1 MVSLGRFSPRSID
14 MRKNILLIFM
24 TMACLAAPASNAFAQ
39 TDPVVTAPKN
49 GGKAQTLVGSWL
61 ETVTFPP
68 ETGRPPLKSLVTFHG
83 DGTMT
88 CSDQGSVTLIEPSVF
103 TACHGAWT
111 HLEKRDF
118 AYTQLELVSDLSG
131 NLIGYLK
138 VRGIYTVSGSGHQY
152 TGTSVAQIFDTAG
165 TVLFEV
171 QVDNIGNRIVVEL
184 P

>member
-1 MVSLGRFSPRSID
+1 
-14 MRKNILLIFM
+14 MRKAVPLILM
-24 TMACLAAPASNAFAQ
+24 TVVCFAASLSMAFAQ
-39 TDPVVTAPKN
+39 NVPNGTAANN
-49 GGKAQTLVGSWL
+49 GKPQPLVGSWI

-103 TACHGAWT
+103 TSCHGAWT

-118 AYTQLELVSDLSG
+118 AYTQVELISDLSG
-131 NLIGYLK
+131 NLIGYLE
-138 VRGIYTVSGSGHQY
+138 VRGIYTVSKSEHEY
-152 TGTSVAQIFDTAG
+152 TGTSVAQIFDTAA
-165 TVLFEV
+165 TLLFEV
-171 QVDNIGNRIVVEL
+171 QVGNSGRRIVVEL